1 MTGGE
6 RGAWE
11 AEGLL
16 AGLDTEEER
25 EGRRELL
32 DRLHAEGCSVDEL
45 RRAVEED
52 RVALLPVEKMLL
64 RDRRLTMRDVVE
76 QTGMSKEY
84 VLADR
89 RAMGLPDLGED
100 EPAYSEDTLDS
111 FRALKFMLEAG
122 ISEAQLLELTRLVA
136 GASSRLAD
144 AALRTFGQALI
155 QPGTSERDLG
165 LRMVDFANAL
175 MPHVS
180 KMLQGPFELHLA
192 EIVKH
197 EAIGRFERERGV
209 LPGARPVAI
218 CFADMVG
225 FTRLSEQMDIDQ
237 LGEVQQRFSDVAG
250 ETAVSPVRLVKTI
263 GDEAMLASE
272 DPAALVEAT
281 LALVSAAERDDL
293 LPPLRAGGAA
303 GNALRRAGDYY
314 GRPVNLAARITA
326 AAPEGGLLA
335 DEHLREAAGDGF
347 DWTAVGTSGFKGI
360 DGEVELYR
368 AERSAG

>member
-1 MTGGE
+1 MN
-6 RGAWE
+6 WQ

-16 AGLDTEEER
+16 DGLESDEER

-32 DRLHAEGCSVDEL
+32 DRLHAEGCSIEEL
-45 RRAVEED
+45 RRAVDED
-52 RVALLPVEKMLL
+52 RIALLPIEKMLL
-64 RDRRLTMRDVVE
+64 SDRRYTMRDVVE
-76 QTGMSKEY
+76 QTGMSEEY
-84 VLADR
+84 LLADR
-89 RAMGLPDLGED
+89 RAMGLPDLQAD
-100 EPAYSEDTLDS
+100 DAQYSDDTVDS
-111 FRALKFMLEAG
+111 FRALQFMLESG
-122 ISEAQLLELTRLVA
+122 VSEAQLLELTRMV
-136 GASSRLAD
+136 GDASAKLAD
-144 AALRTFGQALI
+144 AALRTFALALI
-155 QPGTSERDLG
+155 EPGTSERDLG
-165 LRMVDFANAL
+165 LRIVDFANAL

-225 FTRLSEQMDIDQ
+225 FTRLSEQLEIDQ
-237 LGEVQQRFSDVAG
+237 LGEVAQRFSDVAG
-250 ETAVSPVRLVKTI
+250 EAAASPVRLVKTI

-272 DPAALVEAT
+272 DPAALVEA
-281 LALVSAAERDDL
+281 ALELVAAAERDDL
-293 LPPLRAGGAA
+293 LPPLRAGAAA
-303 GNALRRAGDYY
+303 GDALRRAGDWY

-326 AAPEGGLLA
+326 AAPAGGLLA
-335 DEHLREAAGDGF
+335 DERLRGAAGDGF
-347 DWTAVGTSGFKGI
+347 AWTTVGARDFKGI